1 MKMLVVFLSLLSVSQ
16 HATGEQVYQGEEP
29 VVLPCQ
35 VNASNLMDSI
45 VVWSRADLKLPVVHR
60 FVYPGDDDLRDQN
73 QRYRNRTSMRTD
85 ALQTGDLSLSLRK
98 PNIFDSDNYTC
109 SVIKAKEKP
118 IETEVKLQVKEP
130 PPPVWPWIVLVLLL
144 VVVAAVGGFIM
155 CRKYKELKDK
165 TIPQV
170 EVESGAESVQL
181 PFITTADLP
190 GDVRVEWKDWNNRKV
205 HVYQDGSD
213 QPEEQDEFYRNRTE
227 MKKDLLRTGDLSLT
241 LKHPTGNVNKP
252 K

>member
-1 MKMLVVFLSLLSVSQ
+1 LRHVAHPAHYVSCLSICLLKPKQQNLFFSQ

-109 SVIKAKEKP
+109 SVIKSLNISSLNFLPQFINKHFLKLRQEFSPCKSGRP
-118 IETEVKLQVKEP
+118 VFIVKCT
-130 PPPVWPWIVLVLLL
+130 WW
-144 VVVAAVGGFIM
+144 M
-155 CRKYKELKDK
+155 
-165 TIPQV
+165 
-170 EVESGAESVQL
+170 
-181 PFITTADLP
+181 
-190 GDVRVEWKDWNNRKV
+190 
-205 HVYQDGSD
+205 
-213 QPEEQDEFYRNRTE
+213 
-227 MKKDLLRTGDLSLT
+227 
-241 LKHPTGNVNKP
+241 
-252 K
+252 